1 MENYPYYKIKN
12 GKNSVIMENYLQ
24 RIVEITEKE
33 CITIGKLEKVIG
45 CSSGVLYKAIKNNT
59 DVQSKWLVAITDN
72 FPYISPL
79 WLLTGEGNMYRD
91 EYKLQK
97 DKETQKRVSLFCQ
110 TYGLSVD
117 DFRKD
122 TGLTLEGI
130 AKKYPNL
137 NPNWL
142 LYGAGDMFIHSVG
155 ESATDGGDA
164 DRYRKRVEELE
175 RLVEQ
180 KDRMLE
186 ILMGTKK

>member
-1 MENYPYYKIKN
+1 MDNFL
-12 GKNSVIMENYLQ
+12 G
-24 RIVEITEKE
+24 RISLFIEKE
-33 CITIGKLEKVIG
+33 GVSVGYVEKKIGASK
-45 CSSGVLYKAIKNNT
+45 GVLYKAISNKT
-59 DVQSKWLVAITDN
+59 DISTKWVRAMLEN
-72 FPYISPL
+72 FPHISSE
-79 WLLTGEGNMYRD
+79 WLLTGKGCMYKD
-91 EYKLQK
+91 EYKPMY
-97 DKETQKRVSLFCQ
+97 DDETRNRIRSFCQ

-155 ESATDGGDA
+155 ESATDGGDS

-186 ILMGTKK
+186 ILMGTKKEG

>member
-1 MENYPYYKIKN
+1 MDKRQMIDMLADFYSNGNKSELARKLGVPQSRLSMWQTKN
-12 GKNSVIMENYLQ
+12 TFDTELIYNNF
-24 RIVEITEKE
+24 VEI
-33 CITIGKLEKVIG
+33 
-45 CSSGVLYKAIKNNT
+45 SS
-59 DVQSKWLVAITDN
+59 D
-72 FPYISPL
+72 
-79 WLLTGEGNMYRD
+79 WLLSGEGSMFRD
-91 EYKLQK
+91 EYKPRYDK
-97 DKETQKRVSLFCQ
+97 DTRNRILAFCTLYSINMEDFEKETE
-110 TYGLSVD
+110 
-117 DFRKD
+117 
-122 TGLTLEGI
+122 LTLEGI

-186 ILMGTKK
+186 ILMGTKKEG

>member
-1 MENYPYYKIKN
+1 MKKLRY
-12 GKNSVIMENYLQ
+12 MENYLT
-24 RIVEITEKE
+24 RIKKFIENEG
-33 CITIGKLEKVIG
+33 ITIYKLEQEVG
-45 CSSGVLYKAIKNNT
+45 CSKGVFLRAFKNNT
-59 DVQSKWLVAITDN
+59 DVATKWVEIFIYK
-72 FPYISPL
+72 FPQISSN
-79 WLLTGEGNMYRD
+79 WLMTGVGSMYSD
-91 EYKLQK
+91 EYKPQK
-97 DKETQKRVSLFCQ
+97 DKDTQDRISLFCQ

-117 DFRKD
+117 DFRKE

-155 ESATDGGDA
+155 ESATDGGDS